1 MKFEIKVKCDDDYGG
16 NLSITVS
23 TDHNAG
29 YMTLCPAKARLVG
42 MALMSAADAAD
53 TTSGA
58 QAAIDALLASA
69 DPGEIVV
76 PAAE

>member
-23 TDHNAG
+23 NDPNAA
-29 YMTLCPAKARLVG
+29 YMTLRPEKARLVG

-53 TTSGA
+53 TTAGA
-58 QAAIDALLASA
+58 QAKIDGLLAMA
-69 DPGEIVV
+69 DHGETVV
-76 PAAE
+76 PEAE